1 MIIGNLTR
9 DPELRT
15 TPSGQ
20 SVVSFSVAT
29 NLVWTDQSGQ
39 QQKKTE
45 FHNVIA
51 WRKLAEICAK
61 YLHKG
66 SKVYIEGRLQTTD
79 WTGQDGVKRYRTE
92 IVTENMIMLDGKTNA
107 MGGPGAGSSAAT
119 EPTIEIP
126 EEPSADEEIRVDAE
140 LPHEFLTPALLDLTD
155 RFEPYGEGNEQ
166 LVFLAKNMRILSAD
180 IMGKT
185 GKQHLKLT
193 FDCGKFKWPAIFWQA
208 AERLDRDFSVS
219 DTVDAVFQ
227 LNRNTF
233 NGSETPQMILQ
244 DVQRTPV

>member
-1 MIIGNLTR
+1 MNLNKAMIIGNLTR
-9 DPELRT
+9 DPELRN

-20 SVVSFSVAT
+20 SVTSFSVAT

-92 IVTENMIMLDGKTNA
+92 IVADNMIMLDTKG
-107 MGGPGAGSSAAT
+107 GSSEGNFNAPRANAQT
-119 EPTIEIP
+119 SEPIIEIP
-126 EEPSADEEIRVDAE
+126 EEPMDDEEIRVE
-140 LPHEFLTPALLDLTD
+140 NIPF
-155 RFEPYGEGNEQ
+155 
-166 LVFLAKNMRILSAD
+166 
-180 IMGKT
+180 
-185 GKQHLKLT
+185 
-193 FDCGKFKWPAIFWQA
+193 
-208 AERLDRDFSVS
+208 
-219 DTVDAVFQ
+219 
-227 LNRNTF
+227 
-233 NGSETPQMILQ
+233 
-244 DVQRTPV
+244 